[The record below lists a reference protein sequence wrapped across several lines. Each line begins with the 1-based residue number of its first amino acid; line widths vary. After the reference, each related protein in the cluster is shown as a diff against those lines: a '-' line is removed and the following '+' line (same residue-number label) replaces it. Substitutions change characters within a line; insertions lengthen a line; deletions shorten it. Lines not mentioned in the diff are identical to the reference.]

1 MRVTTP
7 TMHDRNQVDART
19 VRARAIAKIIRDLIE
34 DREVGD
40 VELIEASGVPTTLE
54 VLWDGTKRGTL
65 YLRVPRFNEEP
76 PKFTLKVSDRSGTYK
91 KVSTL
96 VERIIELCKPPTA
109 FDMQLAERH
118 ANAQQLNRAI
128 ERIEGPLGNIGRY
141 LHARRL
147 TVASWLARQ
156 GNEKA
161 LPTEMRSL
169 VETLRREVTQAAE
182 LRERLAEMEG
192 EPNDL

>member
-1 MRVTTP
+1 MLVTTP
-7 TMHDRNQVDART
+7 TMHDRNQADART

-34 DREVGD
+34 DQDVGD
-40 VELIEASGVPTTLE
+40 LELIEASGVPTTLDI
-54 VLWDGTKRGTL
+54 LWDGTKRGTL

-76 PKFTLKVSDRSGTYK
+76 PKFTLKTDERSGTYK

-96 VERIIELCKPPTA
+96 IERVLEFCRPPTEYET
-109 FDMQLAERH
+109 MLAERH

-128 ERIEGPLGNIGRY
+128 EKIEGPLGNISRY

-156 GNEKA
+156 GNVKA
-161 LPTEMRSL
+161 LPPEMRTL